1 MEILATFPSVETDT
15 ASLSNAMSQVKLRDV
30 DLTGL
35 KHQNKNLED
44 IASKNEEEKKKL
56 TERC

>member
-1 MEILATFPSVETDT
+1 MEIPSTFPSRGIDT
-15 ASLSNAMSQVKLRDV
+15 ASFSNAMSQVKLRDV
-30 DLTGL
+30 DLTRL